1 MIIVCPSCQTCYQ
14 LNDQLVT
21 GLEFLA
27 RCSRCSQ
34 IFTAYRPVQVEE
46 TDHSK
51 HTPHPAGKR
60 PTDFGDSDGI
70 INQGIINKV
79 VPSSPIS
86 NRQASSFVL
95 RQVPGQLGITDN
107 GRSWAIP
114 NSCKGIAQ
122 TSSRN
127 WAAARSQAHDGR
139 FKDESDIVLGFDFGT
154 SSSKI
159 VIRDS
164 GRQTAYAV
172 PFGEMGCKG
181 NRYLVPARLYIGEDG
196 AFGLEP
202 LRFACDSL
210 KLMVLEN
217 PDGEVLLS
225 NRSSHPIKAS
235 DLAVAYMAMVIR
247 HARDW
252 FLEQTAEIYKKTHI
266 QWQINL
272 GIPSSNYEGEQ
283 NCPKFKH
290 LAMAAWRISMFDKP
304 ILITQVKEIIADSAM
319 HIANRGLDIPNN
331 EINSVWLHPDFVGTH
346 PEVIM
351 EVVGYARSALR
362 NDGLHLLV
370 DIGAS
375 TMDVA
380 TFIIHSDEGEDK
392 FPILET
398 AVDQYGTMV
407 LHEKR
412 IRGLKNNLDQAL
424 QCKGLIDP
432 TVALPDLTY
441 YEVSMESSVF
451 SEIDNQFFKT
461 CAANIGNVIRNTKK
475 NRAPYARAWSSGLPV
490 FICGGGSRFE
500 AYRTMLRNLGSR
512 IAKGVSDFKGFDI
525 RMIPKPDQLEAPDI
539 SHQEYD
545 RLAVAYGLSFSSLE
559 IGEVIP
565 RGMVNDIHKED
576 RTKKVDVL
584 YIGKEMV

>member
-21 GLEFLA
+21 GSEFLA

-34 IFTAYRPVQVEE
+34 IFSAYRPVQVED
-46 TDHSK
+46 TDHSN
-51 HTPHPAGKR
+51 HTPHSAGKR
-60 PTDFGDSDGI
+60 SKDFGDSCMT
-70 INQGIINKV
+70 NQGLNREG
-79 VPSSPIS
+79 VPSIPIS

-95 RQVPGQLGITDN
+95 RQVSGQLDITDN
-107 GRSWAIP
+107 GHSWASP
-114 NSCKGIAQ
+114 DGCKGIAQ

-127 WAAARSQAHDGR
+127 WAAARSQVHDGR
-139 FKDESDIVLGFDFGT
+139 FNDESDIVLGFDFGT

-172 PFGEMGCKG
+172 PFGELGCKG
-181 NRYLVPARLYIGEDG
+181 NRYLIPAKLYIGEDG

-202 LRFACDSL
+202 LRFSCDRL
-210 KLMVLEN
+210 KLLVMEN

-225 NRSSHPIKAS
+225 NRSSNPIKAS

-247 HARDW
+247 HARLW
-252 FLEQTAEIYKKTHI
+252 FLEHTAEIYKKTHI

-272 GIPSSNYEGEQ
+272 GIPSSNYEDEKK
-283 NCPKFKH
+283 CIRFKH
-290 LAMAAWRISMFDKP
+290 LAMAAWRISMFDNP
-304 ILITQVKEIIADSAM
+304 ILITQVKEIVADSAM
-319 HIANRGLDIPNN
+319 HIASQGLDIPNN

-351 EVVGYARSALR
+351 EIVGYARSPLR

-424 QCKGLIDP
+424 QSKGSIDP
-432 TVALPDLTY
+432 TGALPDLTY

-451 SEIDNQFFKT
+451 TEIDNQFFKA
-461 CAANIGNVIRNTKK
+461 CAANIGNVIRNTKN
-475 NRAPYARAWSSGLPV
+475 NRAPYARAWSLGLPV
-490 FICGGGSRFE
+490 FICGGGSRIE

-512 IAKGVSDFKGFDI
+512 IAKGISDFKGFDI
-525 RMIPKPDQLEAPDI
+525 RIIPKPDQLEAPDI
-539 SHQEYD
+539 SHHEYD

-559 IGEVIP
+559 IGEVIS
-565 RGMVNDIHKED
+565 RDMVSDIQKED
-576 RTKKVDVL
+576 RTKNVDAL
-584 YIGKEMV
+584 YIGNEMV